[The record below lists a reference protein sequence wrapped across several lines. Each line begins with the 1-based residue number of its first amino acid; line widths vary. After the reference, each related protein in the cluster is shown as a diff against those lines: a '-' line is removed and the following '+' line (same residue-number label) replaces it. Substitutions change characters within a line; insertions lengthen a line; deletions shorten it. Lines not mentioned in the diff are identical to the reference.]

1 MKMTIFAIGKP
12 KLIFAK
18 LGIEEYCNR
27 LTFLKHFELKFLKEM
42 PKNDDVLLQASEG
55 MFRIALDEHGLR
67 LTTQDL
73 ANHIKKW
80 EIQSV
85 KGIAFLIGGANGHG
99 EKLKA
104 AVDTTWRIS
113 DFTLQ
118 HKMACV
124 ILLEQIYRAYSLIQ
138 GKPYHR
144 E

>member
-1 MKMTIFAIGKP
+1 
-12 KLIFAK
+12 
-18 LGIEEYCNR
+18 
-27 LTFLKHFELKFLKEM
+27 M

-55 MFRIALDEHGLR
+55 MYRIALDEHGTR
-67 LTTQDL
+67 LTTQDF

-85 KGIAFLIGGANGHG
+85 KSVAFLIGGANGHG
-99 EKLKA
+99 EKLKSE
-104 AVDTTWRIS
+104 VNTTWRIS

-118 HKMACV
+118 HEMACV